1 MHCHTYPANR
11 SFFYTLHVT
20 PSRSFAVAA
29 GARAAGPPH
38 RASLLHHHQVL
49 PRRPCGLVAI
59 RAALLIAHGH
69 SSALARPVAM
79 ISSPPP
85 SPRPLPPLHSPPI
98 LPSASPLCSLK
109 TFSSTCWWIDH
120 DALRARGEVCE
131 DYKMPVAYW
140 ERSVPTAWCGTP
152 LTTIRITHRRFLF
165 VLAHLYSKRQ
175 DTVCTSV
182 RKRL

>member
-49 PRRPCGLVAI
+49 PRRPCGLVVI

-85 SPRPLPPLHSPPI
+85 SRRPLPPLHSPPI
-98 LPSASPLCSLK
+98 LPSASPLCSRK

-140 ERSVPTAWCGTP
+140 ERSIPTAWWDTAHNYSYWRACS
-152 LTTIRITHRRFLF
+152 
-165 VLAHLYSKRQ
+165 VLQ
-175 DTVCTSV
+175 
-182 RKRL
+182 